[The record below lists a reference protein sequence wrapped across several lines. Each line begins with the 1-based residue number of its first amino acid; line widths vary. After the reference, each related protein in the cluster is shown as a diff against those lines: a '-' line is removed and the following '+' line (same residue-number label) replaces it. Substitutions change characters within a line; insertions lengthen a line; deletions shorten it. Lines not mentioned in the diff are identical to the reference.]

1 MMALRSQRSPE
12 DAIVKAAATCSL
24 LLGLGFGL
32 PGLGFGLPGFFG
44 TLHFAPT
51 GQIWTFTGL
60 PAYGGGPF
68 ARSGLPTSAPLLA
81 GHVLVCLAE
90 AATRAMLLVNAP
102 LRQPSAMRCRP
113 SSSPS

>member
-24 LLGLGFGL
+24 LL
-32 PGLGFGLPGFFG
+32 GLGFGLPGFFG

-90 AATRAMLLVNAP
+90 VATRAMLLVNAP